1 MKMLDIPQAKS
12 SELNKLLFGD
22 QDHWFLPEILLRT
35 LVMYIVVLIGL
46 RLMGKRGV
54 RQLSVFE
61 LVVIIG
67 LGSAAGDPMF
77 YEEVGLLSAVVVF
90 VAVIAFYRFTTY
102 LTAKSK
108 KVEQLIEGK
117 TVCLIEDGKFCI
129 ESFKKED
136 LAQDEFFSELR
147 LKGISQLGQVDRAYL
162 ELSGELS
169 VFYFADEAVKPGL
182 SILPHE
188 FDKQVTAIVETNLYA
203 CTRCG
208 NTQRIEGNTAGT
220 CTVCNGKKWV
230 KAVSHKRVS

>member
-1 MKMLDIPQAKS
+1 MTLGDISQAQPS
-12 SELNKLLFGD
+12 ALNKLLFGD

-77 YEEVGLLSAVVVF
+77 YQEVGLLSAVAVF
-90 VAVIAFYRFTTY
+90 VAVITFYRFTTY

-129 ESFKKED
+129 DSFKKED

-147 LKGISQLGQVDRAYL
+147 LKGVSQLGQVDRAYL

-188 FDKQVTAIVETNLYA
+188 FDKQVTTIVETDVYA

-208 NTQRIEGNTAGT
+208 NTQKIAGSAA
-220 CTVCNGKKWV
+220 VCAVCEGKKWV
-230 KAVSHKRVS
+230 KAVAHKRVP